1 MDVEN
6 LIDYMIINFYGAN
19 WDWDEHNWIVL
30 RSRVNPGKGFQFFSW
45 DAEHILENV
54 TSSVLT
60 ENNSGRPSELFRL
73 LLKNSQFKKLFADRV
88 QKHCYYG
95 GALTPEVAAARWMKR
110 SEEIDT
116 AIIAESARWGDYRR
130 DVYRYISAGPFYLY
144 DRQWWLDE
152 QSFLINTYF
161 PNRTA
166 QFINQLVADSL
177 FPSISAPQIL
187 VNGAQV
193 RQYSMKAGDVITIL
207 SSDGFIYYTVDGSDP
222 ELLG

>member
-1 MDVEN
+1 
-6 LIDYMIINFYGAN
+6 
-19 WDWDEHNWIVL
+19 
-30 RSRVNPGKGFQFFSW
+30 
-45 DAEHILENV
+45 
-54 TSSVLT
+54 VLT

-73 LLKNSQFKKLFADRV
+73 LLKNNQFKKLFADKV

-187 VNGAQV
+187 VNGAPV
-193 RQYSMKAGDVITIL
+193 RQYSMKAGDVITI
-207 SSDGFIYYTVDGSDP
+207 SSSRRLH
-222 ELLG
+222 LLYG